1 MNDLPDGP
9 RLVTRRTQRTAR
21 YTVLGAPVESAQ
33 CIWFVLHGYGQL
45 ATRFIRKFAGA
56 IPANTCVVAPEALS
70 RFYVEMPRVDGRHLQ
85 RVGATW
91 MTREA
96 REDDIADTL
105 AWLDL
110 VYRDV
115 MPQALPAA
123 RVGVLGFS
131 QGVATATRWIVSGSV
146 CPEAFVAWAGRPA
159 HDVPDA
165 QLATA
170 LANATVTFAC
180 GDADEFLN
188 AEQQQDVVATL
199 QRIQPHAAMAPF
211 AGGHH
216 LDGPLL
222 SSLLAL
228 PEREGP
234 RDSPEGPPAG

>member
-1 MNDLPDGP
+1 MNDMPDGP

-21 YTVLGAPVESAQ
+21 YAVLGVPVESAQ

-70 RFYVEMPRVDGRHLQ
+70 RFYAEMPRVDGGHLQ

-105 AWLDL
+105 SWLDL

-115 MPQALPAA
+115 TSQASPAV

-131 QGVATATRWIVSGSV
+131 QGVATATRWIASGAV
-146 CPEAFVAWAGRPA
+146 RPTAFVAWAGRPA

-165 QLATA
+165 LLAAA
-170 LANATVTFAC
+170 LANAVVTFAC

-188 AEQQQDVVATL
+188 AQQQRDVVDML
-199 QRIQPHAAMAPF
+199 QRVQPHATMASF
-211 AGGHH
+211 TGGHQ

-222 SSLLAL
+222 SSLLTL
-228 PEREGP
+228 PEREVPG
-234 RDSPEGPPAG
+234 DSPEG